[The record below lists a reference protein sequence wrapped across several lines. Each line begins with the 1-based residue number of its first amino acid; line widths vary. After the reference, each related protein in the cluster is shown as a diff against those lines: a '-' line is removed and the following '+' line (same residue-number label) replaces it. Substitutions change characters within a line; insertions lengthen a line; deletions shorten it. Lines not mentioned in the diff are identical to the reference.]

1 MGQIQFDVQGIIPV
15 IAQPKSMA
23 CWATVTTM
31 MLSWKKTQS
40 FTIETAMDSLGSDF
54 RKIFDDNTG
63 LAPDRIQDLATA
75 SGMTIEYQKCET
87 PDSILQY
94 LQSYGPVGIVDNEV
108 PSDATP
114 VFIHMRIIRGI
125 NGDGTGAGTLL
136 KIIDPDQGQTYEES
150 FDVFASKYESMSQAN
165 GWNLQMVHFP
175 TSDTNATAGTT
186 SNNTEDPSNS
196 STPDDTSIDTSTES
210 TNTNSTSSSADTS
223 ADASGDSTS
232 SSSGSGDSEG
242 SGSASSDGSADNS
255 GGSN

>member
-54 RKIFDDNTG
+54 RKIFDDNSG

-125 NGDGTGAGTLL
+125 YGDGTGAGTLL

-175 TSDTNATAGTT
+175 SSGNTGTSFD
-186 SNNTEDPSNS
+186 NTSNS
-196 STPDDTSIDTSTES
+196 SSDSSNSGTSTES
-210 TNTNSTSSSADTS
+210 STNASSDSTGNSSSSSSSDDSANTSTDTSSAGSE
-223 ADASGDSTS
+223 ASGDSGAAS
-232 SSSGSGDSEG
+232 SEG
-242 SGSASSDGSADNS
+242 TTDNS